1 MDTVECPYCEKDNEI
16 EITSDWG
23 LEEDVAHEHQCEYCS
38 RNFVFTTHTSYSFDS
53 RKADCLNGVPHKFGD
68 WRTAYVVGDSLAQYR
83 YCDDCGLCNEREI
96 PRPKKP

>member
-38 RNFVFTTHTSYSFDS
+38 RNFVFTTHTSYSFTS
-53 RKADCLNGVPHKFGD
+53 RAADCLNGSPHRFRD
-68 WRTAYVVGDSLAQYR
+68 WRNSNTVEDTIFQTR
-83 YCDDCGLCNEREI
+83 YCNDCDFREHRTI
-96 PRPKKP
+96 PKP